1 VYDPAPSLE
10 LHPDERPIFAAP
22 PILPVERLAAALEVF
37 LCSGFPTQMFLIW
50 VLHGFGVPVLTP
62 TGDLV
67 PRPLFVVS
75 ILDTVLLVGLVIMLL
90 RAHRESP
97 REVLIGQRPL
107 LKEVGLGILL
117 IPAVFVLVT
126 VILAL
131 IIYFAPFLRNVPE
144 NPLDNLMRNRGDTI
158 IFAFVVM
165 IAGGVREE
173 VQRGF
178 IVHRFDGFLGGGSV
192 GVIVWSMLFGL
203 WHYPQG
209 WDASIATA
217 FLGATWGFVYL
228 RRRSIVAPVVSHAG
242 FNLAQIAKAL
252 ALR

>member
-1 VYDPAPSLE
+1 MYDPAPSLE
-10 LHPDERPIFAAP
+10 LHPAARA
-22 PILPVERLAAALEVF
+22 ILPVERVAAALEVF
-37 LCSGFPTQMFLIW
+37 LCSGLPTQTFLVW
-50 VLHGFGVPVLTP
+50 VLYGLGVPVMTP
-62 TGDLV
+62 EGDLS
-67 PRPLFVVS
+67 PRPLFFVS
-75 ILDTVLLVGLVIMLL
+75 LLDTVLLVGLVIMLL

-97 REVLIGQRPL
+97 REVLIGNRPL
-107 LKEVGLGILL
+107 LKEVGLGIVL
-117 IPAVFVLVT
+117 IPVVFVLVT
-126 VILAL
+126 LILAL

-178 IVHRFDGFLGGGSV
+178 IVHRFDGFLGGGVV
-192 GVIVWSMLFGL
+192 GVIVWSVFFGL

-217 FLGATWGFVYL
+217 FLGAAWGSVFL

>member
-1 VYDPAPSLE
+1 MYDPAPSLE
-10 LHPDERPIFAAP
+10 LHPAARSV
-22 PILPVERLAAALEVF
+22 LPVERLAAALEVF
-37 LCSGFPTQMFLIW
+37 LCSGIPTQLLLIF
-50 VLHGFGVPVLTP
+50 VLSLFGLPVLTP
-62 TGDLV
+62 EGQLS
-67 PRPLFVVS
+67 PRPLFIVS
-75 ILDTVLLVGLVIMLL
+75 ILDTVLLVGLVITFL

-97 REVLIGQRPL
+97 REVLIGSRPVL
-107 LKEVGLGILL
+107 REVGFGIVL
-117 IPAVFVLVT
+117 IPVVFMLVT

-131 IIYFAPFLRNVPE
+131 IIYFAPFLRNVPQ

-165 IAGGVREE
+165 IAGGLREE

-178 IVHRFDGFLGGGSV
+178 IVHRFDGFLGGGAI
-192 GVIVWSMLFGL
+192 GVIVWSVFFGL

-217 FLGATWGFVYL
+217 CLGAAWGSVYL
-228 RRRSIVAPVVSHAG
+228 RRRSTVAPIVSHAG